1 MQGSM
6 LSSSRLITGK
16 NFERGGR
23 EGSQNIRRLCRRL
36 YCSASASPPLDSNRR
51 RKAMI
56 DESKIRERAYAL
68 WEKDACPDGADCFYW
83 YLAQDQLKT
92 SLQLS
97 RGQRAHGANEKKDS
111 LGNRT
116 AETLAEN

>member
-1 MQGSM
+1 LKNSPRTAAVRGVPLFS
-6 LSSSRLITGK
+6 LKGGK
-16 NFERGGR
+16 GVKVPGVFAAVCIVLHQRYHRWIQTAGER
-23 EGSQNIRRLCRRL
+23 
-36 YCSASASPPLDSNRR
+36 
-51 RKAMI
+51 AMI

-97 RGQRAHGANEKKDS
+97 RGQRAHGANVKKGSVD
-111 LGNRT
+111 NRT
-116 AETLAEN
+116 AETLDEN

>member
-1 MQGSM
+1 MKGGQGVKI
-6 LSSSRLITGK
+6 LGVFAAVCIVLLQRHHRWIQTAG
-16 NFERGGR
+16 ER
-23 EGSQNIRRLCRRL
+23 
-36 YCSASASPPLDSNRR
+36 
-51 RKAMI
+51 AMI

-97 RGQRAHGANEKKDS
+97 RGQRAHGTNEKKGS
-111 LGNRT
+111 LGDRT
-116 AETLAEN
+116 AETLDEN